1 VGIVANSQGF
11 VKYRRVFDDLDEI
24 AAQVEKVLLQPSL
37 GQTIKKLERTAG
49 NASGL
54 ELKNL
59 LNDALRTKQKGSK
72 KVREYVDL
80 AYDAEEGLESLVV
93 DLVLRLKQLYYNR
106 KMKQPKA
113 GRKQNKMLNKKRY
126 IVGLREVN
134 KHLRAGEVK
143 MVIVATDL
151 EKVEDEN
158 GIDQVV
164 AELIHN
170 CRKMKVP
177 LVFSMTKRKLGCLS
191 KSVKQKA
198 SAVGIQN
205 FQGANEI
212 FLSLV
217 ERTAAKREEFY
228 QTLAKEMTALDL
240 ILLRKENPFLNWDH
254 PALWIK
260 LNDF

>member
-1 VGIVANSQGF
+1 M
-11 VKYRRVFDDLDEI
+11 
-24 AAQVEKVLLQPSL
+24 
-37 GQTIKKLERTAG
+37 
-49 NASGL
+49 
-54 ELKNL
+54 
-59 LNDALRTKQKGSK
+59 
-72 KVREYVDL
+72 
-80 AYDAEEGLESLVV
+80 
-93 DLVLRLKQLYYNR
+93 LRLKQLYYNR

-126 IVGLREVN
+126 VVGLREVH

-151 EKVEDEN
+151 EKVETEN
-158 GIDQVV
+158 GTDEAV
-164 AELIHN
+164 AELIHT

-177 LVFSMTKRKLGCLS
+177 LVFSMTKKKLGCLA
-191 KSVKQKA
+191 KSVHQKA

-212 FLSLV
+212 FLQLV

-228 QTLAKEMTALDL
+228 KALASEMSTLDL
-240 ILLRKENPFLNWDH
+240 VLLRKENLFLNWDH
-254 PALWIK
+254 PALWLK